1 MKMRTIA
8 KTSLAL
14 GLLTTCAITVTTQSV
29 KAEKVQSTKVDKVPT
44 LKGERLAM
52 INITTGANTATTQ
65 AANTRQERTSKLEKA
80 PNTNEEKTSTSKI
93 EKISQPKQEAQK
105 SLNISATPAPKQEQS
120 QTTTESATPKTKV
133 TTPSSTKV
141 EAPQQAANATTPSS
155 TKVEAPQQ
163 AANATTPPSTKVE
176 APKQTPNA
184 PTPPSTK
191 VEAPQSPTTKQV
203 PTEINPKFKN
213 LRAYYTKPSLEF
225 KNEIGIILKKWTTI
239 RFMNVVPDYFIYK
252 IALVGKDDKKYGEG
266 VHRNVDVFVV
276 LEENNYN
283 LEKYSVGGITKSNS
297 KKVDHKAGVRI
308 TKEDNKGT
316 ISHDVSEFKIT
327 KEQISLKEL
336 DFKLRKQLI
345 EKNNLY
351 GNVGSGKI
359 VIKMKNG
366 GKYTFEL
373 HKKLQEDRMA
383 DVIDGTN
390 IDNIEVNIK

>member
-1 MKMRTIA
+1 MKITTIA

-14 GLLTTCAITVTTQSV
+14 GLLTTGV
-29 KAEKVQSTKVDKVPT
+29 
-44 LKGERLAM
+44 
-52 INITTGANTATTQ
+52 ITTTT
-65 AANTRQERTSKLEKA
+65 
-80 PNTNEEKTSTSKI
+80 
-93 EKISQPKQEAQK
+93 
-105 SLNISATPAPKQEQS
+105 
-120 QTTTESATPKTKV
+120 
-133 TTPSSTKV
+133 
-141 EAPQQAANATTPSS
+141 QAANATTPSS

-163 AANATTPPSTKVE
+163 TANATTPPSTKVE
-176 APKQTPNA
+176 TPQQTPNA
-184 PTPPSTK
+184 TTPSSTKVETTQAANATTPSSTKVEVPQSTPLSTK
-191 VEAPQSPTTKQV
+191 VEAPQSKPNATTPPSSNVDTSPPQSPTTKQV
-203 PTEINPKFKN
+203 PTEINPKFKD
-213 LRAYYTKPSLEF
+213 LRAYYTKPSIEF

-308 TKEDNKGT
+308 TKEDNKGI

-373 HKKLQEDRMA
+373 HKKSQENRMA

>member
-1 MKMRTIA
+1 MKITTIA

-14 GLLTTCAITVTTQSV
+14 GLLTTGV
-29 KAEKVQSTKVDKVPT
+29 
-44 LKGERLAM
+44 
-52 INITTGANTATTQ
+52 ITTTTQ
-65 AANTRQERTSKLEKA
+65 AAN
-80 PNTNEEKTSTSKI
+80 
-93 EKISQPKQEAQK
+93 
-105 SLNISATPAPKQEQS
+105 AT
-120 QTTTESATPKTKV
+120 TPPSTKV
-133 TTPSSTKV
+133 ETPQQVANATTPSSTKV

-155 TKVEAPQQ
+155 TKVEAPQSKPNATTPSSTKVEAPQQ
-163 AANATTPPSTKVE
+163 AANATTPSSTKVE
-176 APKQTPNA
+176 TPQQTPNA
-184 PTPPSTK
+184 PTTPSTK
-191 VEAPQSPTTKQV
+191 VETPQSPTTKQV
-203 PTEINPKFKN
+203 PTEINPKFKD

-373 HKKLQEDRMA
+373 HKKLQEYRMA

>member
-1 MKMRTIA
+1 MKITTIA

-14 GLLTTCAITVTTQSV
+14 GLLTTGV
-29 KAEKVQSTKVDKVPT
+29 
-44 LKGERLAM
+44 
-52 INITTGANTATTQ
+52 ITTTTQ
-65 AANTRQERTSKLEKA
+65 AAKA
-80 PNTNEEKTSTSKI
+80 S
-93 EKISQPKQEAQK
+93 
-105 SLNISATPAPKQEQS
+105 
-120 QTTTESATPKTKV
+120 
-133 TTPSSTKV
+133 TPSSTKV
-141 EAPQQAANATTPSS
+141 EAPQSTPPSTKVEAPQSKPNATTPSS

-163 AANATTPPSTKVE
+163 TANATTPPSTN
-176 APKQTPNA
+176 TPQ
-184 PTPPSTK
+184 PMQSTK
-191 VEAPQSPTTKQV
+191 SDTPQSPTTKQV
-203 PTEINPKFKN
+203 PTEINPKFKD

-239 RFMNVVPDYFIYK
+239 RFMNIVPDYFIYK

-297 KKVDHKAGVRI
+297 KKVNHKAGVRI
-308 TKEDNKGT
+308 TKEDNKGI

-373 HKKLQEDRMA
+373 HKKLQENRMA

>member
-1 MKMRTIA
+1 MKITTIA

-14 GLLTTCAITVTTQSV
+14 GLLTTGV
-29 KAEKVQSTKVDKVPT
+29 
-44 LKGERLAM
+44 
-52 INITTGANTATTQ
+52 ITTTT
-65 AANTRQERTSKLEKA
+65 
-80 PNTNEEKTSTSKI
+80 
-93 EKISQPKQEAQK
+93 
-105 SLNISATPAPKQEQS
+105 
-120 QTTTESATPKTKV
+120 
-133 TTPSSTKV
+133 
-141 EAPQQAANATTPSS
+141 QAANATTPSS
-155 TKVEAPQQ
+155 TKVEAPQSTPPSTKIEAPQ
-163 AANATTPPSTKVE
+163 SKPNATTPPSTKVE
-176 APKQTPNA
+176 APQQTANA
-184 PTPPSTK
+184 TTPPSTK
-191 VEAPQSPTTKQV
+191 VTTPPSTNTPQPMQSTKSDTPQSPTTKQV
-203 PTEINPKFKN
+203 PTEINPKFKD

-373 HKKLQEDRMA
+373 HKKLQENRMA

-390 IDNIEVNIK
+390 IDNIEVNIKLA

>member
-1 MKMRTIA
+1 MKITTIA

-14 GLLTTCAITVTTQSV
+14 GLLTTGV
-29 KAEKVQSTKVDKVPT
+29 
-44 LKGERLAM
+44 
-52 INITTGANTATTQ
+52 ITTTT
-65 AANTRQERTSKLEKA
+65 
-80 PNTNEEKTSTSKI
+80 
-93 EKISQPKQEAQK
+93 
-105 SLNISATPAPKQEQS
+105 
-120 QTTTESATPKTKV
+120 
-133 TTPSSTKV
+133 
-141 EAPQQAANATTPSS
+141 QAANATTPSS
-155 TKVEAPQQ
+155 TKVEAPQSTPPSTKVEAPQ
-163 AANATTPPSTKVE
+163 SKPNATTPPSTKVE
-176 APKQTPNA
+176 TPQQTPNA
-184 PTPPSTK
+184 TTPPSTK
-191 VEAPQSPTTKQV
+191 VTTPPSTNTPQPMQSTKSDTPQSPTTKQV
-203 PTEINPKFKN
+203 PTEINPKFKD

-308 TKEDNKGT
+308 TKEDNKGI

-345 EKNNLY
+345 EKHDLY
-351 GNVGSGKI
+351 GNMGSGTI

-373 HKKLQEDRMA
+373 HKKLQEHRMA
-383 DVIDGTN
+383 DVIEGTN

>member
-1 MKMRTIA
+1 MKITTIA

-14 GLLTTCAITVTTQSV
+14 GLLTTGV
-29 KAEKVQSTKVDKVPT
+29 
-44 LKGERLAM
+44 
-52 INITTGANTATTQ
+52 ITTTT
-65 AANTRQERTSKLEKA
+65 
-80 PNTNEEKTSTSKI
+80 
-93 EKISQPKQEAQK
+93 
-105 SLNISATPAPKQEQS
+105 
-120 QTTTESATPKTKV
+120 
-133 TTPSSTKV
+133 
-141 EAPQQAANATTPSS
+141 QAANATTPSS
-155 TKVEAPQQ
+155 TKVEAPQSTPPSTKIEAPQ
-163 AANATTPPSTKVE
+163 SKPNATTPPSTKVE
-176 APKQTPNA
+176 APQQTANA
-184 PTPPSTK
+184 TTPPSTK
-191 VEAPQSPTTKQV
+191 VTTPPSTNTPQPMQSTKSDTPQSPTTKQV
-203 PTEINPKFKN
+203 PTEINPKFKD

-308 TKEDNKGT
+308 TEEDNKGT

-373 HKKLQEDRMA
+373 HKKLQENRMA

>member
-1 MKMRTIA
+1 MKITTIA

-14 GLLTTCAITVTTQSV
+14 GLLTTGV
-29 KAEKVQSTKVDKVPT
+29 
-44 LKGERLAM
+44 
-52 INITTGANTATTQ
+52 ITTTT
-65 AANTRQERTSKLEKA
+65 
-80 PNTNEEKTSTSKI
+80 
-93 EKISQPKQEAQK
+93 
-105 SLNISATPAPKQEQS
+105 
-120 QTTTESATPKTKV
+120 
-133 TTPSSTKV
+133 
-141 EAPQQAANATTPSS
+141 QAANATTPSS
-155 TKVEAPQQ
+155 TKVEAPQSTPPSTKIEAPQ
-163 AANATTPPSTKVE
+163 SKPNATTSPSTKVEAPQQTANATTPPSTKV
-176 APKQTPNA
+176 T
-184 PTPPSTK
+184 TPPSTNTPQPMQSTK
-191 VEAPQSPTTKQV
+191 SDTPQSPTTKQV
-203 PTEINPKFKN
+203 PTEINPKFKD

-373 HKKLQEDRMA
+373 HKKLQENRMA

>member
-1 MKMRTIA
+1 MKITTIA

-14 GLLTTCAITVTTQSV
+14 GLLTTGV
-29 KAEKVQSTKVDKVPT
+29 
-44 LKGERLAM
+44 
-52 INITTGANTATTQ
+52 ITTTTQ
-65 AANTRQERTSKLEKA
+65 AA
-80 PNTNEEKTSTSKI
+80 
-93 EKISQPKQEAQK
+93 
-105 SLNISATPAPKQEQS
+105 SAT
-120 QTTTESATPKTKV
+120 TPSSTKV
-133 TTPSSTKV
+133 ETPQQAANATTPSSTKV
-141 EAPQQAANATTPSS
+141 EAPKQTPNATTPSSTKVETPQQATNATTPSSTKVEAPQQATNATTPSSTKVEKPQQAANATTPSS

-163 AANATTPPSTKVE
+163 TPNATTPSSTKVE
-176 APKQTPNA
+176 T
-184 PTPPSTK
+184 
-191 VEAPQSPTTKQV
+191 PQSPTTKQV
-203 PTEINPKFKN
+203 PTEINPKFKD

-336 DFKLRKQLI
+336 DFKLRKQLV
-345 EKNNLY
+345 ENHNLY

-373 HKKLQEDRMA
+373 HKKLQENRMA

>member
-1 MKMRTIA
+1 MKITTIA

-14 GLLTTCAITVTTQSV
+14 GLLTTGVITTTTQ
-29 KAEKVQSTKVDKVPT
+29 E
-44 LKGERLAM
+44 
-52 INITTGANTATTQ
+52 
-65 AANTRQERTSKLEKA
+65 
-80 PNTNEEKTSTSKI
+80 
-93 EKISQPKQEAQK
+93 
-105 SLNISATPAPKQEQS
+105 
-120 QTTTESATPKTKV
+120 
-133 TTPSSTKV
+133 
-141 EAPQQAANATTPSS
+141 ANATTPSS
-155 TKVEAPQQ
+155 TKVEAPQSTPPSTKVEAPQ
-163 AANATTPPSTKVE
+163 SKPNATTPPSTKVE
-176 APKQTPNA
+176 TPQQTPNA
-184 PTPPSTK
+184 TTPSSTK
-191 VEAPQSPTTKQV
+191 VETPQSTNTTRPTPSSTKVETPQSPTTKQV
-203 PTEINPKFKN
+203 PTEINPKFKD

-239 RFMNVVPDYFIYK
+239 RFMNIVPDYFIYK
-252 IALVGKDDKKYGEG
+252 IALVGKDDKKYDEG

-276 LEENNYN
+276 LEEKNKYGV
-283 LEKYSVGGITKSNS
+283 ERYSVGGITKSNS

-345 EKNNLY
+345 ENHNLY

-359 VIKMKNG
+359 VINMKNG

-373 HKKLQEDRMA
+373 HKKLQENRMA

>member
-1 MKMRTIA
+1 MKITTIA

-14 GLLTTCAITVTTQSV
+14 GLLTTGV
-29 KAEKVQSTKVDKVPT
+29 
-44 LKGERLAM
+44 
-52 INITTGANTATTQ
+52 ITTTTQ
-65 AANTRQERTSKLEKA
+65 AANATTPS
-80 PNTNEEKTSTSKI
+80 STKI
-93 EKISQPKQEAQK
+93 E
-105 SLNISATPAPKQEQS
+105 APQQV
-120 QTTTESATPKTKV
+120 ANA

-155 TKVEAPQQ
+155 TKVE
-163 AANATTPPSTKVE
+163 T
-176 APKQTPNA
+176 
-184 PTPPSTK
+184 
-191 VEAPQSPTTKQV
+191 PQSPTTKQV
-203 PTEINPKFKN
+203 PTEINPKFKD

-345 EKNNLY
+345 ENHNLY

-373 HKKLQEDRMA
+373 HKKLQENRMA

>member
-1 MKMRTIA
+1 MKITTIA

-14 GLLTTCAITVTTQSV
+14 GLLTTGV
-29 KAEKVQSTKVDKVPT
+29 
-44 LKGERLAM
+44 
-52 INITTGANTATTQ
+52 ITTTT
-65 AANTRQERTSKLEKA
+65 
-80 PNTNEEKTSTSKI
+80 
-93 EKISQPKQEAQK
+93 
-105 SLNISATPAPKQEQS
+105 
-120 QTTTESATPKTKV
+120 
-133 TTPSSTKV
+133 
-141 EAPQQAANATTPSS
+141 QAANATTPSS
-155 TKVEAPQQ
+155 TKVEAPQSTPPSTKIEAPQ
-163 AANATTPPSTKVE
+163 SKPNATTPPSTKVE
-176 APKQTPNA
+176 APQQTANA
-184 PTPPSTK
+184 TTPPSTK
-191 VEAPQSPTTKQV
+191 VTTPPSTNTPQPMQSTKSDTPQSPTTKQV
-203 PTEINPKFKN
+203 PTEINPKFKD

-297 KKVDHKAGVRI
+297 KKVDHKTGVRI

-373 HKKLQEDRMA
+373 HKKLQENRMA

>member
-1 MKMRTIA
+1 MKITTIA

-14 GLLTTCAITVTTQSV
+14 GLLTTGV
-29 KAEKVQSTKVDKVPT
+29 
-44 LKGERLAM
+44 
-52 INITTGANTATTQ
+52 ITTTT
-65 AANTRQERTSKLEKA
+65 
-80 PNTNEEKTSTSKI
+80 
-93 EKISQPKQEAQK
+93 
-105 SLNISATPAPKQEQS
+105 
-120 QTTTESATPKTKV
+120 
-133 TTPSSTKV
+133 
-141 EAPQQAANATTPSS
+141 QAANATTPSS
-155 TKVEAPQQ
+155 TKVEAPQSTPPSTKIEAPQ
-163 AANATTPPSTKVE
+163 SKPNATTPPSTKVE
-176 APKQTPNA
+176 APQQTANA
-184 PTPPSTK
+184 TTPPSTK
-191 VEAPQSPTTKQV
+191 VTTPPSTNTPQPMQSTKSDTPQSPTTKQV
-203 PTEINPKFKN
+203 PTEINPKFKD

-373 HKKLQEDRMA
+373 HKKLQENRMS
-383 DVIDGTN
+383 DVIDGR
-390 IDNIEVNIK
+390 NIEKIEANIR

>member
-1 MKMRTIA
+1 MKITTIA

-14 GLLTTCAITVTTQSV
+14 GLLTTGVITTTTQ
-29 KAEKVQSTKVDKVPT
+29 E
-44 LKGERLAM
+44 
-52 INITTGANTATTQ
+52 
-65 AANTRQERTSKLEKA
+65 
-80 PNTNEEKTSTSKI
+80 
-93 EKISQPKQEAQK
+93 
-105 SLNISATPAPKQEQS
+105 
-120 QTTTESATPKTKV
+120 
-133 TTPSSTKV
+133 
-141 EAPQQAANATTPSS
+141 ANATTPSS
-155 TKVEAPQQ
+155 TKVGAPQSTPPSTKVEAPQSKP
-163 AANATTPPSTKVE
+163 NATTPPSTKVE
-176 APKQTPNA
+176 TPQQTPNA
-184 PTPPSTK
+184 TTPSSTK
-191 VEAPQSPTTKQV
+191 VETPQSPTTKQV
-203 PTEINPKFKN
+203 PTEINPKFKD

-239 RFMNVVPDYFIYK
+239 RFMNIVPDYFIYK
-252 IALVGKDDKKYGEG
+252 IALVGKDDKKYDEG

-276 LEENNYN
+276 LEEKNKYGV
-283 LEKYSVGGITKSNS
+283 ERYSVGGITKSNS

-345 EKNNLY
+345 ENHNLY

-359 VIKMKNG
+359 VINMKNG

-373 HKKLQEDRMA
+373 HKKLQENRMA

>member
-1 MKMRTIA
+1 MKITTIA

-14 GLLTTCAITVTTQSV
+14 GLLTTGV
-29 KAEKVQSTKVDKVPT
+29 
-44 LKGERLAM
+44 
-52 INITTGANTATTQ
+52 ITTTT
-65 AANTRQERTSKLEKA
+65 
-80 PNTNEEKTSTSKI
+80 
-93 EKISQPKQEAQK
+93 
-105 SLNISATPAPKQEQS
+105 
-120 QTTTESATPKTKV
+120 
-133 TTPSSTKV
+133 
-141 EAPQQAANATTPSS
+141 QAANATTPSS
-155 TKVEAPQQ
+155 TKVEAPQSTPPSTKIEAPQ
-163 AANATTPPSTKVE
+163 SKPNATTPPSTKVE
-176 APKQTPNA
+176 APQQTANA
-184 PTPPSTK
+184 TTPPSTK
-191 VEAPQSPTTKQV
+191 VTTPPSTNTPQPMQSTKSDTPQSPTTKQV
-203 PTEINPKFKN
+203 PTEINPKFKD

-373 HKKLQEDRMA
+373 HKKLQENRMA
-383 DVIDGTN
+383 DV
-390 IDNIEVNIK
+390 

>member
-1 MKMRTIA
+1 MKITTIA

-14 GLLTTCAITVTTQSV
+14 GLLTTGV
-29 KAEKVQSTKVDKVPT
+29 
-44 LKGERLAM
+44 
-52 INITTGANTATTQ
+52 ITTTT
-65 AANTRQERTSKLEKA
+65 
-80 PNTNEEKTSTSKI
+80 
-93 EKISQPKQEAQK
+93 
-105 SLNISATPAPKQEQS
+105 
-120 QTTTESATPKTKV
+120 
-133 TTPSSTKV
+133 
-141 EAPQQAANATTPSS
+141 QAANATTPSS
-155 TKVEAPQQ
+155 TKVEAPQSTPPSTKIEAPQ
-163 AANATTPPSTKVE
+163 SKPNATTPPSTKVE
-176 APKQTPNA
+176 APQQTANA
-184 PTPPSTK
+184 TTPPSTK
-191 VEAPQSPTTKQV
+191 VTTPPPTNTPQPMQSTKSDTPQSPTTKQV
-203 PTEINPKFKN
+203 PTEINPKFKD

-373 HKKLQEDRMA
+373 HKKLQENRMA

>member
-1 MKMRTIA
+1 MKITTIA

-14 GLLTTCAITVTTQSV
+14 GLLTTGV
-29 KAEKVQSTKVDKVPT
+29 
-44 LKGERLAM
+44 
-52 INITTGANTATTQ
+52 ITTTT
-65 AANTRQERTSKLEKA
+65 
-80 PNTNEEKTSTSKI
+80 
-93 EKISQPKQEAQK
+93 
-105 SLNISATPAPKQEQS
+105 
-120 QTTTESATPKTKV
+120 
-133 TTPSSTKV
+133 
-141 EAPQQAANATTPSS
+141 QAANATTPSS
-155 TKVEAPQQ
+155 TKVEAPQSTPPSTKIEAPQ
-163 AANATTPPSTKVE
+163 SKPTATTPPSTKVE
-176 APKQTPNA
+176 APQQTANA
-184 PTPPSTK
+184 TTPPSTK
-191 VEAPQSPTTKQV
+191 VTTPPSTTTPQPMQSTKSDTPQSPTTKQV
-203 PTEINPKFKN
+203 PTEINPKFKD

-373 HKKLQEDRMA
+373 HKKLQENRMA

>member
-1 MKMRTIA
+1 MKITTIA

-14 GLLTTCAITVTTQSV
+14 GLLTTGV
-29 KAEKVQSTKVDKVPT
+29 
-44 LKGERLAM
+44 
-52 INITTGANTATTQ
+52 ITTTT
-65 AANTRQERTSKLEKA
+65 
-80 PNTNEEKTSTSKI
+80 
-93 EKISQPKQEAQK
+93 
-105 SLNISATPAPKQEQS
+105 
-120 QTTTESATPKTKV
+120 
-133 TTPSSTKV
+133 
-141 EAPQQAANATTPSS
+141 QAANATTPSS
-155 TKVEAPQQ
+155 TKVEAPQSTPPSTKIEAPQ
-163 AANATTPPSTKVE
+163 SKPNATTPPSTKVE
-176 APKQTPNA
+176 APQQTANA
-184 PTPPSTK
+184 TTPPSTK
-191 VEAPQSPTTKQV
+191 VTTPPSTNTPQSMQSTKSDTPQSPTTKQV
-203 PTEINPKFKN
+203 PTEINPKFKD

-373 HKKLQEDRMA
+373 HKKLQENRMA

>member
-1 MKMRTIA
+1 MKITTIA

-14 GLLTTCAITVTTQSV
+14 GLLTTGVITTTTQ
-29 KAEKVQSTKVDKVPT
+29 E
-44 LKGERLAM
+44 
-52 INITTGANTATTQ
+52 
-65 AANTRQERTSKLEKA
+65 
-80 PNTNEEKTSTSKI
+80 
-93 EKISQPKQEAQK
+93 
-105 SLNISATPAPKQEQS
+105 
-120 QTTTESATPKTKV
+120 
-133 TTPSSTKV
+133 
-141 EAPQQAANATTPSS
+141 ANATTPSS
-155 TKVEAPQQ
+155 TKVEAPQSTPPSTKVEAPQ
-163 AANATTPPSTKVE
+163 SKPNATTPPSTKVE
-176 APKQTPNA
+176 TPQQTPNA
-184 PTPPSTK
+184 TTPSSTK
-191 VEAPQSPTTKQV
+191 VETPQSPNTRQPTPSSTKVETPQSPTTKQV
-203 PTEINPKFKN
+203 PTEINPKFKD

-239 RFMNVVPDYFIYK
+239 RFMNIVPDYFIYK
-252 IALVGKDDKKYGEG
+252 IALVGKDDKKYDEG

-276 LEENNYN
+276 LEEKNKYGV
-283 LEKYSVGGITKSNS
+283 ERYSVGGITKSNS

-345 EKNNLY
+345 ENHNLY

-359 VIKMKNG
+359 VINMKNG

-373 HKKLQEDRMA
+373 HKKLQENRMA

>member
-1 MKMRTIA
+1 MKITTIA

-14 GLLTTCAITVTTQSV
+14 GLLTTGV
-29 KAEKVQSTKVDKVPT
+29 
-44 LKGERLAM
+44 
-52 INITTGANTATTQ
+52 ITTTTQ
-65 AANTRQERTSKLEKA
+65 AANATTPS
-80 PNTNEEKTSTSKI
+80 STKI
-93 EKISQPKQEAQK
+93 E
-105 SLNISATPAPKQEQS
+105 APQQV
-120 QTTTESATPKTKV
+120 ANA

-155 TKVEAPQQ
+155 TKVETPQQ
-163 AANATTPPSTKVE
+163 TPNATTPPSTKVE

-191 VEAPQSPTTKQV
+191 VEAPKQTPNAPTPPSTKVETPQSPTTKQV
-203 PTEINPKFKN
+203 PTEINPKFKD

-252 IALVGKDDKKYGEG
+252 IALVGKNDKKYGEG

-345 EKNNLY
+345 ENHNLY

-373 HKKLQEDRMA
+373 HKKLQENRMA

>member
-1 MKMRTIA
+1 MKITTIA

-14 GLLTTCAITVTTQSV
+14 GLLTTGV
-29 KAEKVQSTKVDKVPT
+29 
-44 LKGERLAM
+44 
-52 INITTGANTATTQ
+52 ITTTTQ
-65 AANTRQERTSKLEKA
+65 AANA
-80 PNTNEEKTSTSKI
+80 
-93 EKISQPKQEAQK
+93 
-105 SLNISATPAPKQEQS
+105 
-120 QTTTESATPKTKV
+120 

-155 TKVEAPQQ
+155 TKVETPQ
-163 AANATTPPSTKVE
+163 
-176 APKQTPNA
+176 QTPNA
-184 PTPPSTK
+184 PTTPSTK
-191 VEAPQSPTTKQV
+191 VETPQSPTTKQV
-203 PTEINPKFKN
+203 PTEINPKFKD

-297 KKVDHKAGVRI
+297 KKVNHKAGVRI

-373 HKKLQEDRMA
+373 HKKLQEYRMA
-383 DVIDGTN
+383 GVIDGTN

>member
-1 MKMRTIA
+1 MKITTIA

-14 GLLTTCAITVTTQSV
+14 GLLTTGV
-29 KAEKVQSTKVDKVPT
+29 
-44 LKGERLAM
+44 
-52 INITTGANTATTQ
+52 ITTTTQ
-65 AANTRQERTSKLEKA
+65 AANA
-80 PNTNEEKTSTSKI
+80 
-93 EKISQPKQEAQK
+93 
-105 SLNISATPAPKQEQS
+105 
-120 QTTTESATPKTKV
+120 

-141 EAPQQAANATTPSS
+141 EAPKQTPNATTPSSTKVETPQQAANATTPSS
-155 TKVEAPQQ
+155 TKVEAP
-163 AANATTPPSTKVE
+163 
-176 APKQTPNA
+176 KQTPNA
-184 PTPPSTK
+184 TTPSSTK
-191 VEAPQSPTTKQV
+191 VETPQSPTTKQV
-203 PTEINPKFKN
+203 PTEINPKFKD

-252 IALVGKDDKKYGEG
+252 IALVGKDDNKYGEG

-366 GKYTFEL
+366 GKHTFEL